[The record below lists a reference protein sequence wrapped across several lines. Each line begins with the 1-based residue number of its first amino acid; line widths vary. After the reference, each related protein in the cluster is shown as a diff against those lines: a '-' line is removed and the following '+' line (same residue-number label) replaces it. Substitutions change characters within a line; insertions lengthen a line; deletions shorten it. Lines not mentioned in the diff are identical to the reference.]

1 MLFEKGRALYL
12 CCAGTHYGLLRYT
25 TTFWAEEKTMAMKRN
40 AIIGTIAAIAIMGTI
55 LATFGALISSRTV
68 SNSTGVTAVGVGVFT
83 DSACTS
89 PLTSISWG
97 MLNPGDAP
105 TYTFYVQ
112 NNGTVSVTLTMTT
125 GSWSPQAA
133 AGNFT
138 VAWNQQNSILAA
150 GAVAQA
156 VITLSVSSSAVGIAS
171 VTFVTIITGTH

>member
-1 MLFEKGRALYL
+1 
-12 CCAGTHYGLLRYT
+12 
-25 TTFWAEEKTMAMKRN
+25 MAMKRN

-68 SNSTGVTAVGVGVFT
+68 SNSTGVTAIGVGVFT
-83 DSACTS
+83 DAACTN
-89 PLTSISWG
+89 PLTSINWG

-125 GSWSPQAA
+125 SSWNPQAA

-138 VAWNQQNSILAA
+138 VTWNQQNSILAA

-171 VTFVTIITGTH
+171 VTFVTTITGTH